1 MMLSIFMCFLLFMGI
16 FDEMSLVNPFL
27 IFRCI
32 LLLIS
37 ESYLYILPV
46 KSFTRYD
53 TWLFSPSLGII
64 FSFSFEE

>member
-1 MMLSIFMCFLLFMGI
+1 MCFLLFMDI
-16 FDEMSLVNPFL
+16 FDEMSRVNPFL

-46 KSFTRYD
+46 KSFTRHD
-53 TWLFSPSLGII
+53 T
-64 FSFSFEE
+64 